1 MGGAASF
8 IYIIGEVSGNCG
20 VEKEGVLTLS
30 IGCRRRHQVTFHT
43 LRLAPVLR
51 DFIIVK
57 SHLPL

>member
-8 IYIIGEVSGNCG
+8 IYVVGEVPGNCG
-20 VEKEGVLTLS
+20 VEKEGVLSLP
-30 IGCRRRHQVTFHT
+30 IRCRSRHQVTFHT

-57 SHLPL
+57 SHLSL